1 MMKWWCAQS
10 LASRL
15 NSLSKCFYKLLYN
28 CSNFF
33 VLIVLN
39 IKYVKGIGIFMTC
52 AYITKTLTKN
62 KLDIYKNKYE
72 NGMPT
77 YFKDYNIMNNCIYFI
92 AK

>member
-1 MMKWWCAQS
+1 
-10 LASRL
+10 
-15 NSLSKCFYKLLYN
+15 
-28 CSNFF
+28 
-33 VLIVLN
+33 
-39 IKYVKGIGIFMTC
+39 MTC